1 MAEKKHPEHT
11 MLYRHREDGVK
22 NPEAWNLPLD
32 TQIVESAEVEL
43 HRPDGWLTAAEV
55 HAAPEG
61 ADDAPR
67 PRGRRGKTA
76 D

>member
-11 MLYRHREDGVK
+11 MLYRPREDGAK

-32 TQIVESAEVEL
+32 TQIVESAEVDL

-55 HAAPEG
+55 HAAPDGETKT
-61 ADDAPR
+61 
-67 PRGRRGKTA
+67 RGRRGKA
-76 D
+76 AE

>member
-32 TQIVESAEVEL
+32 TQIVESDEVDL

-55 HAAPEG
+55 HAPK
-61 ADDAPR
+61 DDAEGEAK
-67 PRGRRGKTA
+67 PRGRHRKA
-76 D
+76 AE